1 MEILTFRLKNDI
13 IKLARWE
20 KSNKKEEKIL
30 KKRLDKSQKIR
41 YN

>member
-20 KSNKKEEKIL
+20 KSNKKEEKN
-30 KKRLDKSQKIR
+30 SQKKT
-41 YN
+41 